1 MSKGFAAVIALAA
14 GGLVGMPSANATLMI
29 SVFDNG
35 VQIGSTVTSATGS
48 ASFSGSDASFSSV
61 TANALGNPLLP
72 MPDLSSN
79 TLTAT
84 AAAGFTGTHV
94 LRVDIVQSGLSFPTG
109 TEFATG
115 TFNALIGGPGPVT
128 ENTFVNGAL
137 VVSQTMSGPTAT
149 FGPTPVP
156 VSNVTS
162 DEQQF
167 LITFTAGNQSA
178 SASQQLTGIVPAPEP
193 ASLALLGAGLA
204 GLGLMRRRRKTS

>member
-1 MSKGFAAVIALAA
+1 MNKILTAAIALSA
-14 GGLVGMPSANATLMI
+14 GAIAGMPSANATLTV

-35 VQIGSTVTSATGS
+35 TQIGSTVTSATGS
-48 ASFSGSDASFSSV
+48 ISFTGSDASFSSV
-61 TANALGNPLLP
+61 SVNGLGNPLLP

-84 AAAGFTGTHV
+84 ASTGITGTHV
-94 LRVDIVQSGLSFPTG
+94 LTVDVVQSGLTFPTG
-109 TEFATG
+109 TEAATG
-115 TFNALIGGPGPVT
+115 TFNALIGGPGPAT
-128 ENTFVNGAL
+128 ENTFVNGVQ
-137 VVSQTMSGPTAT
+137 VVTETLTGPTST

-167 LITFTAGNQSA
+167 LITFSAANQSA
-178 SASQQLTGIVPAPEP
+178 SASLQLTGIAAAPEP

-204 GLGLMRRRRKTS
+204 GLGLMRRRRKLS